1 MGDFVSAEACF
12 NAIKGMR
19 TLSTRLEKHQENSLK
34 VFEYL
39 EKKKLV
45 KEIYFLPDKKNIH
58 HKLWKKYF
66 NLSNGLITFS
76 VTKTN
81 QIESFIDRLNFF
93 KIGFSWGG
101 YESLIL
107 PLNEIKPSLKN
118 YKKSVY
124 WFRIHIGLESA
135 DDLIKDLERGFK
147 NYEKK

>member
-1 MGDFVSAEACF
+1 MGCTLV
-12 NAIKGMR
+12 
-19 TLSTRLEKHQENSLK
+19 TLSQSIN
-34 VFEYL
+34 
-39 EKKKLV
+39 
-45 KEIYFLPDKKNIH
+45 EIYFLPDKKNIY

-66 NLSNGLITFS
+66 KLGNGLITFS
-76 VTKTN
+76 IKKFN
-81 QIESFIDRLNFF
+81 NIESFIDNLTFF

-107 PLNEIKPSLKN
+107 PLNEIKPSIKN

-135 DDLIKDLERGFK
+135 DDLIKDLERGFE

>member
-1 MGDFVSAEACF
+1 MCIRDS
-12 NAIKGMR
+12 
-19 TLSTRLEKHQENSLK
+19 
-34 VFEYL
+34 
-39 EKKKLV
+39 
-45 KEIYFLPDKKNIH
+45 
-58 HKLWKKYF
+58 
-66 NLSNGLITFS
+66 ITFS

-81 QIESFIDRLNFF
+81 QIESFIDHLNFF